1 VAGISGVAID
11 ITSRKEADAH
21 LRLLMRELTHRSKN
35 LLAVIQAMARQSALH
50 SDVVD
55 DFVEQ
60 FNARLQAM
68 AASHDLLARESWH
81 GVSLAELLTS
91 QLGPYLPA
99 RSRRDRIV
107 LNGPPVNLRPEAAQ
121 SLGLALHE
129 LAINAEEYGA
139 LSTSSGQI
147 AVDWQLLDGVERDAD
162 GGGGGEG
169 DLEIV
174 WHEKGGPPVVSP
186 TSRGFGSLVIERNL
200 SRAVDAKVNWAFEPE
215 GLRFSVKIPRSQLL
229 ASL

>member
-1 VAGISGVAID
+1 
-11 ITSRKEADAH
+11 
-21 LRLLMRELTHRSKN
+21 
-35 LLAVIQAMARQSALH
+35 
-50 SDVVD
+50 
-55 DFVEQ
+55 
-60 FNARLQAM
+60 
-68 AASHDLLARESWH
+68 LLARESWH

-147 AVDWQLLDGVERDAD
+147 AVDWQLLDGVELDAD